1 MDDLHGR
8 RECSSRLEHLTA
20 FRDPTEDSSHRSCRC
35 IEHVENSLLEF
46 SLSHRKVG
54 YMSLVG
60 TLGKVALGAIAA
72 RGIGKMMSGSS
83 STGSSG
89 LGGLLGSV
97 LGGGGGSLLSGL
109 MGGGSSAG
117 NALSGLLGGGGS
129 QQGGGLGALLAGLSG
144 QSSGAQSA
152 GGLGGILDALGG
164 GSQQGGG
171 GIGALLNQ
179 ALAGKP
185 ADEVPATPDQEKEA
199 EILLR
204 AMIAA
209 AKADGEIDAEEQ
221 RKITEHLGDVSPE
234 EAELVRREMQSHTN
248 LEDLID
254 SVPRGMEQQVYLMSL
269 LAIDLDSQAEA
280 QYLDKLARGLNIS
293 QQQANAIHEQ
303 LGVPKLYA

>member
-1 MDDLHGR
+1 M
-8 RECSSRLEHLTA
+8 
-20 FRDPTEDSSHRSCRC
+20 
-35 IEHVENSLLEF
+35 
-46 SLSHRKVG
+46 
-54 YMSLVG
+54 
-60 TLGKVALGAIAA
+60 
-72 RGIGKMMSGSS
+72 
-83 STGSSG
+83 
-89 LGGLLGSV
+89 
-97 LGGGGGSLLSGL
+97 
-109 MGGGSSAG
+109 
-117 NALSGLLGGGGS
+117 
-129 QQGGGLGALLAGLSG
+129 
-144 QSSGAQSA
+144 
-152 GGLGGILDALGG
+152 
-164 GSQQGGG
+164 
-171 GIGALLNQ
+171 
-179 ALAGKP
+179 
-185 ADEVPATPDQEKEA
+185 
-199 EILLR
+199 LR